1 MKKNHYS
8 FTSLAVALSLLLSAC
23 SGIAIQNGTSQLKAS
38 GTISAREVNIAP
50 QIGGEVV
57 SVNVEEGAQ
66 VIQGDELFRLDDS
79 LLKAQLN
86 QAKAAVALAEATL
99 SAATAQYDLV
109 LNAARLQ
116 DKQNRV
122 SSWNTSQPSQ
132 FDLPVWYFDKGEKL
146 VSAQVQMESA
156 TTDLNK
162 EKANLEKV
170 LTNVA
175 SQEFLDTEKKV
186 ANAQAAFIIAD
197 QVLSQAKSAQ
207 DNEDLQNFAQDQ
219 YDAVENELKSA
230 QTDYT
235 RLLTTQGAKEVL
247 EARAR
252 VKVAQER
259 HDRALDYYN
268 SFLSS
273 DQSLQVKAAEA
284 GVQQAE
290 AALAQANAAL
300 AVLEIQLKK
309 TVMRAPMDGVVLTR
323 NLEVGEMAAPGGLVM
338 TIGHLQEVELVVY
351 IPETEYGTV
360 HLGDQVTIAVDSFP
374 GETFSGSVIYISDKA
389 EFTPRNVQTVEG
401 RQATVYAIKLSV
413 PNPDLKL
420 KPGMPADVMFT
431 NNQ

>member
-8 FTSLAVALSLLLSAC
+8 FTSLVVALSLLLSAC

-186 ANAQAAFIIAD
+186 ANA
-197 QVLSQAKSAQ
+197 
-207 DNEDLQNFAQDQ
+207 
-219 YDAVENELKSA
+219 
-230 QTDYT
+230 
-235 RLLTTQGAKEVL
+235 
-247 EARAR
+247 
-252 VKVAQER
+252 
-259 HDRALDYYN
+259 
-268 SFLSS
+268 
-273 DQSLQVKAAEA
+273 
-284 GVQQAE
+284 
-290 AALAQANAAL
+290 
-300 AVLEIQLKK
+300 
-309 TVMRAPMDGVVLTR
+309 
-323 NLEVGEMAAPGGLVM
+323 
-338 TIGHLQEVELVVY
+338 
-351 IPETEYGTV
+351 
-360 HLGDQVTIAVDSFP
+360 
-374 GETFSGSVIYISDKA
+374 
-389 EFTPRNVQTVEG
+389 
-401 RQATVYAIKLSV
+401 
-413 PNPDLKL
+413 
-420 KPGMPADVMFT
+420 
-431 NNQ
+431 